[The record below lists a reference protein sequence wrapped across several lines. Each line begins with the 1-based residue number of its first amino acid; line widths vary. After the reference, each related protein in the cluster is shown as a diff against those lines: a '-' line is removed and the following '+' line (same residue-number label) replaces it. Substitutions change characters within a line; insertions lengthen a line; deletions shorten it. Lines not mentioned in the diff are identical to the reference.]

1 MASLSRILAPD
12 ETSPDLAVRSPPD
25 TVSTSAHSIPVLTD
39 TSYSTFTSPPLAS
52 TDTSSNVRLPDA
64 YIPDEVSPRLAF
76 SSIRAEAE
84 AFRVSEPAPSLM
96 VRLPPLYMAA
106 EISLREN
113 CVRSS
118 VENSPLTLTEFS
130 PSRTMVRSFSA
141 YMP

>member
-1 MASLSRILAPD
+1 ASLSRILAPD

-84 AFRVSEPAPSLM
+84 AFRVPEPAPSLM

-106 EISLREN
+106 EMSVPDS
-113 CVRSS
+113 CARSS
-118 VENSPLTLTEFS
+118 SKNSPLTLTEF
-130 PSRTMVRSFSA
+130 
-141 YMP
+141 